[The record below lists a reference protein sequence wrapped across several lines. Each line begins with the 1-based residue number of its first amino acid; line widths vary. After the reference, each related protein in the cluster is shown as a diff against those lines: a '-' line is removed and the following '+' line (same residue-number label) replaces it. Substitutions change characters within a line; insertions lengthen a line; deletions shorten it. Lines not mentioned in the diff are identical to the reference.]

1 MTDTDVR
8 PVTLDGVPAKDPQQ
22 RGVGVAVLFAVT
34 SFVGATLLFM
44 VQPLAAKLVLP
55 SFGGSATVWSTS
67 SLFFQVLLL
76 LGYLYAHLSTRRLGA
91 YWQPRAHLLILA
103 LPLLALPVALPADA
117 TPAQGTSPA
126 LWLLVVLA
134 LMVGLPFLIL
144 SATGPLIQR
153 WYSWSRGPR
162 ADDPYFL
169 FAGSNMGSFVG
180 LLSYPF
186 VIEPSLTLTEQR
198 WTWSILLCVFLVL
211 MSSCALLVRAPRGIE
226 HVFVATNVGRL
237 PARLV
242 LTWSALAFLPSCL
255 MLAVTVH
262 ISTDVA
268 PVPLLWVLPL
278 AVYLA
283 SFVAAFAR
291 RSRALPVTLTR
302 AAVASAVLS
311 GVISLKGPSLSTWL
325 VITVDLTTVALV
337 SYAAHAR
344 LAATRPDPHKL
355 TAYYLI
361 ISAGGAVGGLV
372 NGVMA
377 PMVFNRVWEYG
388 LSLAAVPLL
397 MVGMLVPRSSWISRR
412 YHPAFLFIAAA
423 LVTPMAMVIAS
434 TALVALAPRGWL
446 LLGGAVLLVAAA
458 AAVLSRHPMTL
469 ALSLLLGTTAL
480 GGQAMTTSMTLERTF
495 YGSYRVL
502 QSEDR
507 HVLVHGTTV
516 HGSQLQDESSRDVAT
531 GYYAESG
538 PLGDVMAVAPH
549 RRAGI
554 IGLGTGTIA
563 AYGDSGD
570 RFTFYEIDPAVR
582 DIAQDPDFFTF
593 LADTAATTDVK
604 VGDGRL
610 ELAKEAAGTF
620 DLIVLDAFSSD
631 AIPVHLLTQEAMREY
646 AERLTPDG
654 SLVVHISNRVFG
666 LEPVLRGV
674 ADDLGWTA
682 LRGRG
687 SGEESED
694 ATLSEWVVLTPDDV
708 LAGRI
713 ADLHGWRPVP
723 DGAVVWTD
731 DYASVLSVLR

>member
-1 MTDTDVR
+1 MTDTAVR
-8 PVTLDGVPAKDPQQ
+8 PAAGPGTVTEPHE

-91 YWQPRAHLLILA
+91 YWQPRAHLLVLA
-103 LPLLALPVALPADA
+103 LPLLALPVALPSGAA
-117 TPAQGTSPA
+117 PETGASPA

-134 LMVGLPFLIL
+134 TMVGLPFLVL

-169 FAGSNMGSFVG
+169 FAGSNLGSFVG

-186 VIEPSLTLTEQR
+186 VIEPHLSLTQQR
-198 WTWSILLCVFLVL
+198 WTWSVLLGAFLVL
-211 MSSCALLVRAPRGIE
+211 MAACAVVVRAPRTSGRE
-226 HVFVATNVGRL
+226 EAARPASRL
-237 PARLV
+237 PARRV
-242 LTWSALAFLPSCL
+242 LSWCALAFLPSCL
-255 MLAVTVH
+255 MLAVTAH

-268 PVPLLWVLPL
+268 PIPLIWVLPL

-291 RSRALPVTLTR
+291 RSRALPVVLTR

-311 GVISLKGPSLSTWL
+311 GVISLVGTNLAPWL

-344 LAATRPDPHKL
+344 LAATRPEPQDL
-355 TAYYLI
+355 TGYYLV
-361 ISAGGAVGGLV
+361 ISVGGALGGLV
-372 NGVMA
+372 NGVVA

-397 MVGMLVPRSSWISRR
+397 MIGVLAPTTGWITRR
-412 YHPAFLFIAAA
+412 YHPAFLTIVRSVLTPVAMLAAATAMVAVAPSGSAA
-423 LVTPMAMVIAS
+423 LVGVLLPTAAVAYAMARNA
-434 TALVALAPRGWL
+434 VAL
-446 LLGGAVLLVAAA
+446 
-458 AAVLSRHPMTL
+458 TT
-469 ALSLLLGTTAL
+469 SLLLGTVVL
-480 GGQAMTTSMTLERTF
+480 GGQAMATSMELERTF

-516 HGSQLQDESSRDVAT
+516 HGSQLQDGSSRDVAT

-538 PLGDVMAVAPH
+538 PLGDVMAEAPH

-563 AYGDSGD
+563 AYGDAGD
-570 RFTFYEIDPAVR
+570 RFTFYEIDPVVR

-593 LADTAATTDVK
+593 LADTAATTDVR

-610 ELAKEAAGTF
+610 ELAKEADGTF

-631 AIPVHLLTQEAMREY
+631 AIPVHLLTREAMREY
-646 AERLTPDG
+646 AERLTPSG

-687 SGEESED
+687 SGDDSED

-713 ADLHGWRPVP
+713 AERQGWRPVP
-723 DGAVVWTD
+723 DDAVVWTD